1 MARPLKSERL
11 QAVHTEALRRFDVI
25 QAALKDE
32 RAQCVADRRFYSIAG
47 GQWEGPLG
55 EQFENKP
62 RFEVNKCMLAVIRI
76 FNEYRNNRI
85 TVDFRAKDGSD
96 DQTADMLDGLY
107 RADEADSGGQ
117 EALDNAFEEAV
128 GGGFGAWRLRTVY
141 EDEEDVDNE
150 RQRIVIEPIYDADSS
165 VWFDLDAKRQDKAD
179 AKFAFVVY
187 SRTPASYT
195 EEFGDD
201 PASWPKTV
209 DGTSYDFDWCT
220 PDVVYIA
227 EYYVCEEERGY
238 VSFWRTVTGEEE
250 RYTDEDFD
258 ADETLEE
265 TLLAVGSEE
274 VRRRK
279 IERKRV
285 RKYILNGNRVLEDC
299 GYIAGRCIPIIPVY
313 GKRWFVDNI
322 ERCMGHV
329 RLAKDSQRLKNMQL
343 SRLGEISALSPLEK
357 PIFVPEQVAGLDWLW
372 AEDNIVNR
380 PYLLVNPVTGP
391 NGEVQP
397 TGPIGYTK
405 PPAVPPAMAALLQ
418 ITETDMAD
426 ILGSQ
431 QGAEKV
437 VSNISGKAV
446 ELIQQRLDMQT
457 FIYMS
462 NMAKAV
468 RRCGEVWLSMAKECY
483 AESGR
488 VLKTVGPQGETEPVE
503 MMRPV
508 LVEGAQTYENDLTK
522 AKFDVTVDVGPS
534 FTSRRD
540 ATVRAV
546 SGMLQFI
553 TDPQDAQV
561 MQGVALMNMDG
572 EGLEDARRYFRRKL
586 VAMGVVKPTEKEIA
600 EAQAAAAQAAQ
611 QPPSAQ
617 DQYLAAE
624 AGKADAQ
631 AAQARA
637 NTVKTIADAGLSEAK
652 TIETLAGVDLDKQAG
667 AIATAKAISEI
678 SERHS
683 EMPGD
688 AMGSQPALMVE

>member
-1 MARPLKSERL
+1 MARPSKTERL

-32 RAQCVADRRFYSIAG
+32 RQQCVNDRRFYSLAG
-47 GQWEGPLG
+47 AQWEGALG
-55 EQFENKP
+55 DQFENKP
-62 RFEVNKCMLAVIRI
+62 RFEVNKCMLSVIRI

-85 TVDFRAKDGSD
+85 AVDFRAKDGSD
-96 DQTADMLDGLY
+96 DRTADMLDGLY

-141 EDEEDVDNE
+141 EDDDDPDNE
-150 RQRIVIEPIYDADSS
+150 RQRIVIEPIYDADTS

-179 AKFAFVVY
+179 AKFAFVIY
-187 SRTPASYT
+187 SRTPTSYMA
-195 EEFGDD
+195 EWGDD
-201 PASWPKTV
+201 PASWPKSVETW
-209 DGTSYDFDWCT
+209 TFDWTT
-220 PDVVYIA
+220 PDVVFVA
-227 EYYVCEEERGY
+227 EYYVVEEERGF

-258 ADETLEE
+258 ADPTLEE
-265 TLLAVGSEE
+265 TLIAVGSEE

-279 IERKRV
+279 VERKRV
-285 RKYILNGNRVLEDC
+285 RKYIMNGNRVLEDC
-299 GYIAGRCIPIIPVY
+299 GYIAGRCIPIVPVY
-313 GKRWFVDNI
+313 GKRWFVDNV

-343 SRLGEISALSPLEK
+343 SRLGEISALSPIEK
-357 PIFVPEQVAGLDWLW
+357 PIFVPEQVAGLGHLW
-372 AEDNIVNR
+372 ATDNIENR

-397 TGPIGYTK
+397 AGPVAYTK

-418 ITETDMAD
+418 ITETDMQD

-468 RRCGEVWLSMAKECY
+468 RRCGEVWLSMAREVY
-483 AESGR
+483 VEPGR
-488 VLKTVGPQGETEPVE
+488 VMKTVDEQGATEAVE

-508 LVEGAQTYENDLTK
+508 LVDGVQTYENDLS
-522 AKFDVTVDVGPS
+522 AVKFDVTVDVGPS

-546 SGMLQFI
+546 TGMMQMV

-561 MQGVALMNMDG
+561 LQGVALMNMDG

-586 VAMGVVKPTEKEIA
+586 VAMGVIEPTEKEIA

-624 AGKADAQ
+624 ASKAEAQ

-637 NTVKTIADAGLSEAK
+637 NTIKTVADAGLSRAR
-652 TIETLAGVDLDKQAG
+652 TVETLADIDLSKQR
-667 AIATAKAISEI
+667 TALETARTVSEI

-683 EMPGD
+683 EMPD
-688 AMGSQPALMVE
+688 DPMGSQPALMVE